1 MADDEEVS
9 SHGGQEHEQENGQG
23 QGHEEG
29 REILIGGR
37 RSGRAASFVAMAE
50 ALRVRTGVEP
60 GPRPVLEQNKL
71 PATVERDLDRQ
82 MKPGGRVV
90 AESDGRAY
98 RIVEHPQRLNGAPN
112 LGTLRREVTKVKGKA
127 ARRADKKRRRLER
140 ERATRILFDGLDT
153 IAKEQ
158 GS

>member
-98 RIVEHPQRLNGAPN
+98 RMQANV
-112 LGTLRREVTKVKGKA
+112 GTLRREVTKVKGKA